1 MCDGCAG
8 MCHLCRRVST
18 QCSRHTYKA
27 SKRGDQLLL
36 AASQLCGFVESGII
50 PTQGGIQIDWITE
63 GKT

>member
-18 QCSRHTYKA
+18 QCIRHTYKA
-27 SKRGDQLLL
+27 SKRGDQPLL
-36 AASQLCGFVESGII
+36 AASQLCGFAESGVI